1 VDADPRRVIIRANP
15 LDIGPHVSQFD
26 GQHGTVVSWDETTR
40 WVAVELDY
48 DGGTVRVHEQ
58 FVRDEGLPGQN
69 EKLPGANPDNG
80 SIEVPNRNHPERT
93 HREAR
98 YWRYDPD
105 GDRWVADVQSGPPIT
120 VWVNQ
125 SGIYLGDRDDPVLSA
140 PQPFHPGD
148 ARWVALRLAEAAAI
162 YETVVTES
170 LIPVPSVANWTATRQ
185 AEERARHSRAGDR
198 FEPSH
203 DFTEGGRPGGSL
215 HDG

>member
-1 VDADPRRVIIRANP
+1 VNADPRRVIIRANP

-58 FVRDEGLPGQN
+58 FVRDEGLPDQN
-69 EKLPGANPDNG
+69 EKHPGANPDNG
-80 SIEVPNRNHPERT
+80 SIEVPNRNHPDRT
-93 HREAR
+93 HREPR

-105 GDRWVADVQSGPPIT
+105 RDSWVADVQSGPPIT

-162 YETVVTES
+162 YETTASGGTPAAADWAAVQQAAYHS
-170 LIPVPSVANWTATRQ
+170 LPGPWS
-185 AEERARHSRAGDR
+185 
-198 FEPSH
+198 EPPR
-203 DFTEGGRPGGSL
+203 GKP
-215 HDG
+215 

>member
-1 VDADPRRVIIRANP
+1 VNADPRRVIIRANP
-15 LDIGPHVSQFD
+15 MDIGPHVSQFD

-58 FVRDEGLPGQN
+58 FVRDEGLPDQN
-69 EKLPGANPDNG
+69 EKLPGANPHNG
-80 SIEVPNRNHPERT
+80 WIEVPNSDHPDRT

-105 GDRWVADVQSGPPIT
+105 HGRLGRWVADVQLGPAT
-120 VWVNQ
+120 VWVDPFGVHVGAFNPERPMRQ
-125 SGIYLGDRDDPVLSA
+125 PLG
-140 PQPFHPGD
+140 PGS

-162 YETVVTES
+162 YETAASGGT
-170 LIPVPSVANWTATRQ
+170 PTAADWGAVRQ
-185 AEERARHSRAGDR
+185 VEERTRHSRAGDR
-198 FEPSH
+198 FEPGH